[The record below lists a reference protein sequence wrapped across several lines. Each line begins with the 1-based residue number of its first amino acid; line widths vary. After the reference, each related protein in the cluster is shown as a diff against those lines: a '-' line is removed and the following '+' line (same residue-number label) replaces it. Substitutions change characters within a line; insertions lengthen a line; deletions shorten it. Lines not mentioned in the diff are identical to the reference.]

1 MRFFAF
7 GKLTCFPSFF
17 LEYQCEGRQFTIL
30 MRHSHAQVANPL
42 KESGLKSTPGRRAV
56 LQVLGKTS
64 SPLSPEQIHA
74 KVGSEVCDR
83 ATVYRILD
91 SLNEAGLAQRLTL
104 EGKTLYLPEES
115 SHHHHHIICRKC
127 RSTVCLDECLISPLE
142 KKAQQLGF
150 QDIHHSLQLTGLC
163 SKCAT

>member
-1 MRFFAF
+1 M
-7 GKLTCFPSFF
+7 FPSQ
-17 LEYQCEGRQFTIL
+17 LAELPATVR
-30 MRHSHAQVANPL
+30 S
-42 KESGLKSTPGRRAV
+42 
-56 LQVLGKTS
+56 
-64 SPLSPEQIHA
+64 
-74 KVGSEVCDR
+74 DR

-91 SLNEAGLAQRLTL
+91 SLSQAGLAQRLTL

-115 SHHHHHIICRKC
+115 NHHHHHIICRKC

-163 SKCAT
+163 AKCTS